1 MTSPPASDKVY
12 IANTVRTV
20 RKNPYELYPAFHDH
34 PDDLRVWGDSVL
46 GSKGVNLK
54 KAIVAI
60 ICPKCGA
67 ELGTVDVSKT
77 TVDVSTKCYHCH
89 IGVTFEIQ
97 TKVCTEKPYP
107 SRVTSGGMRF

>member
-1 MTSPPASDKVY
+1 LTSPPASDKVY
-12 IANTVRTV
+12 IANTVGTV
-20 RKNPYELYPAFHDH
+20 RKNPYEFYPPFTIAPMRYAFGVI
-34 PDDLRVWGDSVL
+34 LFV

-60 ICPKCGA
+60 ICPRCGA